1 MTVNEILNTARNEI
15 GYREGANN
23 DNKYGIEYGMN
34 NEPWCV
40 IFLWWCFRHSNAG
53 DLFPNTAHCDGVRS
67 HAKAVGGWLD
77 RAELE
82 SAGLKPGDL
91 VIWDYNSD
99 GSGDHIGIV
108 ESVDEVGFTS
118 IEGNCADSVCRVQRT
133 LEGVS
138 GAYRPLYEE
147 ENGENTQE
155 SGNDYLVRFGDRG
168 SRVRIVQ
175 AVLMLKGFNLGPC
188 GIDGEFGEMTERAV
202 KSFQGRNALA
212 ADGIVGVNTLRAMW
226 KEE

>member
-99 GSGDHIGIV
+99 GSG
-108 ESVDEVGFTS
+108 
-118 IEGNCADSVCRVQRT
+118 ART
-133 LEGVS
+133 LDALRQPSISLTANATPFPFIFGWLNFCPCVNHARAS
-138 GAYRPLYEE
+138 AASSASISCGYVRRGAP
-147 ENGENTQE
+147 
-155 SGNDYLVRFGDRG
+155 
-168 SRVRIVQ
+168 
-175 AVLMLKGFNLGPC
+175 
-188 GIDGEFGEMTERAV
+188 
-202 KSFQGRNALA
+202 
-212 ADGIVGVNTLRAMW
+212 
-226 KEE
+226 